1 MLKLK
6 DKFSQAYASAQTMTK
21 EEKKLNSIIQKL
33 VLKKSIIPLVCMLL
47 IAFTGIAL
55 KLNIWLVLGFELVSA
70 ILTYK
75 YMQKQANKLNNFTYY
90 AGNVLSIE
98 DKGSHSVIILKQ
110 GKMPIKL
117 QVKYGKDSFAN
128 LKKNQFIKVG
138 YNKESE
144 IASILK

>member
-1 MLKLK
+1 MFKLK

-21 EEKKLNSIIQKL
+21 EEKKLNSTIQKL

-55 KLNIWLVLGFELVSA
+55 KLNVWLVLSFELISA

-90 AGNVLSIE
+90 TGNVLSIE